1 MVMLKKILRVLAIAL
16 LVVVA
21 LLAGALGV
29 FTLTSKG
36 RENLAGLISTVASTE
51 DQKIRLSGLNG
62 IWSGN
67 LTLDNL
73 VIEDREGAWLA
84 LRGVSVD
91 WSPLAL
97 LTRTFRADRIAAD
110 RIEVARLPKPGT
122 QPAKPSSSGLSLPV
136 ALDIRQIDLPEI
148 ALGEALAG
156 TGIAELA
163 AKGMLKAGGS
173 PLGIE
178 TRLNVARS
186 DGKQGTVDADIA
198 FAPDENRLTL
208 NIRADEP
215 AGGIIANI
223 LKLPNQPAVELVVS
237 GEGPLAD
244 WSGNGTFAVDGN
256 VITRISG
263 THQLTDKGNVIS
275 AKGDGAF
282 EDFLPA
288 MLKPLLAG
296 NTTFDVAGT
305 RTTSGGIDIERATVA
320 STALTANAAGSL
332 NPEGAADLSL
342 DVKAN
347 EGPIVLSLGS
357 DAQPVTVAVN
367 AASLRAFGD
376 GKVPAVD
383 FSASLVS
390 VIAGNTELR
399 DIAASAHSD
408 GFDIADRSGPIS
420 IKLGAAEL
428 KTDVAT
434 LAPLV
439 AGRVAVDMAGSVGKD
454 QVVVDEGTIRSD
466 ALNGSLNAR
475 LNLVDMSLELG
486 LKADVASNALPA
498 GVRIALADR
507 TQFSAT
513 ASRDA
518 EGSFAANA
526 IELTSGALKAQGT
539 ARVKGSE
546 IDADLKGSFADVS
559 LLSKDAKGAIDF
571 ALTAKGAR
579 TAPDVALT
587 VTSDRI
593 EAAARE
599 ITGLSLTAT
608 GTVDPANPAA
618 NVALSGNV
626 AGQKLAGNAVL
637 ATSDGT
643 SQIKGLSLSLGQ
655 NKLSGDLV
663 LDKGF
668 VPIGTINIDMPDI
681 GPLAALALEKAE
693 GDIRGR
699 IDFTRSG
706 DTPQVKV
713 ELNTAQLRRGDLA
726 ANSVVVSADVLNY
739 LKAPAIS
746 GSVKARSVTSGK
758 TVISGIDVD
767 LKRDGEWTGF
777 SGGATVA
784 DIPAKASGRLKVGGG
799 TTIIELASGEAV
811 MRGIKAAIA
820 RPTTVKIAG
829 GTTTLDRLALNLGGG
844 TATVSGTAGTALNLD
859 VALANVP
866 ASLANSF
873 SPGLG
878 AAGSISGTVKVSGAA
893 ANPTVGYDLKVA
905 NAATSQTTGA
915 GFGPM
920 NIASDG
926 TFAGG
931 RLTFQSAITDGTGL
945 ALRGGGTVVTNAP
958 VALDLNFSG
967 PVPFAFLTRTLAA
980 QGMQLTGTAD
990 VSVQVR
996 GPASSPVI
1004 GGSVRASGAR
1014 LLAAQMG
1021 LAINDINLDIAM
1033 AQGVARINRLTGNL
1047 STGGQ
1052 LTASGTVGT
1061 DAAQGFPAD
1070 ISIKLTDGRYT
1081 DGRVVTAN
1089 LGGDIAIK
1097 GPMLSAPVLSG
1108 TINLARTVI
1117 SIPEKFP
1124 GALSAVDVKHK
1135 NAPKAVIAQQD
1146 AMRPAEKASGGSG
1159 ALTLDIT
1166 VNAPNQI
1173 FVQGRGLDAE
1183 LGGSLRL
1190 TGSSASPQAMGEFTL
1205 RRGRLS
1211 ILGKRLNF
1219 TSGSVGFAGSLV
1231 PTINFAAETTASDAT
1246 VTIGITGQANNPKFS
1261 FSSVPALPED
1271 EVLAR
1276 LIFGRSMSNLS
1287 PLQIAQL
1294 ADAAAQMAG
1303 IGGTTSLLSS
1313 LRATLGVDD
1322 LDIRTNDKGDTSVA
1336 VGKYLN
1342 DRTYLSIEK
1351 GDQPGSGKATIDL
1364 NVGRGVKLRGQAT
1377 DAGEAKGGIFYEKEY

>member
-1 MVMLKKILRVLAIAL
+1 MAMLKKILRILRIAILVVLAF
-16 LVVVA
+16 VV
-21 LLAGALGV
+21 GAAAV
-29 FTLTSKG
+29 FTLTAKG
-36 RENLAGLISTVASTE
+36 RENLAGLISSVASTD

-67 LTLDNL
+67 LRLDNV
-73 VIEDREGAWLA
+73 VIEDRQGAWLA

-97 LTRTFRADRIAAD
+97 LSRTFRADKIAVE
-110 RIEVARLPKPGT
+110 RIEVARLPAGGT
-122 QPAKPSSSGLSLPV
+122 KKQASSGGLSLPV
-136 ALDIRQIDLPEI
+136 SVDIKQIDLPEI

-163 AKGMLKAGGS
+163 AKGMVRADRL

-178 TRLNVARS
+178 TKLNISRS
-186 DGKQGTVDADIA
+186 DGKEGVVDADIA
-198 FAPDENRLTL
+198 FAPADNRIAL
-208 NIRADEP
+208 NIRAAEP

-237 GEGPLAD
+237 GEGPAAN
-244 WSGNGTFAVDGN
+244 WSGTGTFAVDGK
-256 VITRISG
+256 VVTRISG
-263 THQLTDKGNVIS
+263 THQLTDQGNVIS

-282 EDFLPA
+282 EDFVPA

-296 NTTFDVAGT
+296 STTFDIAGT
-305 RTTSGGIDIERATVA
+305 RTTTGGVDIERATVA
-320 STALTANAAGSL
+320 SSALTAAAAGSL
-332 NPEGAADLSL
+332 DPAGAADLSL
-342 DVKAN
+342 EVKAN
-347 EGPIVLSLGS
+347 GAPIVLSLGS
-357 DAQPVTVAVN
+357 DAQPVTVAIN
-367 AASLRAFGD
+367 AASLRALGD
-376 GKVPAVD
+376 GKAPAID

-390 VIAGNTELR
+390 IIAGNSELR
-399 DIAASAHSD
+399 DIVASAHSD
-408 GFDIADRSGPIS
+408 AFDIAGRSGPVA
-420 IKLGAAEL
+420 IKLGVAEL

-439 AGRVAVDMAGSVGKD
+439 AGRVSVDMAGSISKT
-454 QVVVDEGTIRSD
+454 QIVVDEGTIRSD
-466 ALNGSLNAR
+466 ALNGQMNAK
-475 LNLVDMSLELG
+475 LNLADLALELG
-486 LKADVASNALPA
+486 LKADVVSSALPA
-498 GVRIALADR
+498 GVRIALAER

-518 EGSFAANA
+518 EGAFAANA

-539 ARVKGSE
+539 ARVKGTE

-559 LLSKDAKGAIDF
+559 LLSKQAKGAIDF

-579 TAPDVALT
+579 TAPDVSLT

-599 ITGLSLTAT
+599 ITGLNLTAT
-608 GTVDPANPAA
+608 GKVDPANPAA
-618 NVALSGNV
+618 NIALTGNV
-626 AGQKLAGNAVL
+626 AGQPLQGNAVL
-637 ATSDGT
+637 RTADGKRE
-643 SQIKGLSLSLGQ
+643 IKGLSLSLGQ

-663 LDKGF
+663 LDQGF
-668 VPIGTINIDMPDI
+668 VPLGTITIDMPDI
-681 GPLAALALEKAE
+681 GPIAALALETAE
-693 GDIRGR
+693 GDVRGK
-699 IDFTRSG
+699 INFTRSG
-706 DTPQVKV
+706 DIPQVTV
-713 ELNTAQLRRGDLA
+713 NANTASLKRGDLA
-726 ANSVVVSADVLNY
+726 ANDVAINADILNY

-746 GSVKARSVTSGK
+746 GTIKAKSVTSGK
-758 TVISGIDVD
+758 TVISGIAVD

-784 DIPAKASGRLKVGGG
+784 DIPAKAAGRVKLAGGV
-799 TTIIELASGEAV
+799 TTIELASGEAT
-811 MRGIKAAIA
+811 MRGIRAALA
-820 RPTTVKIAG
+820 RPTTVSIAG

-844 TATVSGTAGTALNLD
+844 TATISGTAGSALNLN
-859 VALANVP
+859 ATLANVP

-893 ANPTVGYDLKVA
+893 ANPTVGYDLNVSG
-905 NAATSQTTGA
+905 AATTQTTGA

-920 NIASDG
+920 KIGSTG
-926 TFAGG
+926 TFDGG
-931 RLTFQSAITDGTGL
+931 RLTFQSTIGDGSGL

-958 VALDLNFSG
+958 VTLDLNFAG
-967 PVPFAFLTRTLAA
+967 PVPFSFLTRTLAA
-980 QGMQLTGTAD
+980 QGMALTGSAD
-990 VSVQVR
+990 VNVQVR
-996 GPASSPVI
+996 GPATSPVI

-1014 LLAAQMG
+1014 LLMAQSG
-1021 LAINDINLDIAM
+1021 IAINDINLDVGIA
-1033 AQGVARINRLTGNL
+1033 AGVARINRLTGSL

-1061 DAAQGFPAD
+1061 DAATGFPAD
-1070 ISIKLTDGRYT
+1070 ITVKLTDGRYT

-1097 GPMLSAPVLSG
+1097 GPLTKAPVLSG

-1124 GALSAVDVKHK
+1124 GSLTAVDVKHK
-1135 NAPKAVIAQQD
+1135 NAPKAVVAQQE
-1146 AMRPAEKASGGSG
+1146 AMRPPTQASGGTG
-1159 ALTLDIT
+1159 ALTLDVTI
-1166 VNAPNQI
+1166 NAPSQI

-1183 LGGSLRL
+1183 LGGTLRL
-1190 TGSSASPQAMGEFTL
+1190 SGSSAAPQAVGEFTL
-1205 RRGRLS
+1205 KRGRLS

-1219 TSGSVGFAGSLV
+1219 TRGSVGFSGSLV
-1231 PTINFAAETTASDAT
+1231 PTINFAAETTAGDAT
-1246 VTIGITGQANNPKFS
+1246 VTITVTGEANNPKFS

-1294 ADAAAQMAG
+1294 AEAAAQMAG
-1303 IGGTTSLLSS
+1303 IGGSTSLLSS
-1313 LRATLGVDD
+1313 LRSTLGVDD
-1322 LDIRTNDKGDTSVA
+1322 LDIRTNDQGDTSIA

-1342 DRTYLSIEK
+1342 DRTYLSLEA
-1351 GDQPGSGKATIDL
+1351 GDKPGSGKATIDL
-1364 NVGRGVKLRGQAT
+1364 NVGRGIKLRGQAT
-1377 DAGEAKGGIFYEKEY
+1377 DAGEAKGGIFYEREY

>member
-36 RENLAGLISTVASTE
+36 RENLAGLISTVASSE
-51 DQKIRLSGLNG
+51 DQKIRLGGLNG

-97 LTRTFRADRIAAD
+97 LTRTFRADRIAVD

-122 QPAKPSSSGLSLPV
+122 QPAKPSSGGLSLPV

-296 NTTFDVAGT
+296 NTTFDIAGT

-332 NPEGAADLSL
+332 DPEGAADLSL

-367 AASLRAFGD
+367 AANLRAFGD
-376 GKVPAVD
+376 GKAPAVD
-383 FSASLVS
+383 FSAALVS

-408 GFDIADRSGPIS
+408 GFDIANRSGPIS

-454 QVVVDEGTIRSD
+454 QVVVDQGTIRSD
-466 ALNGSLNAR
+466 ALNGSLNAK

-486 LKADVASNALPA
+486 LKADVASNALPS

-546 IDADLKGSFADVS
+546 IDADLKGSFADIS
-559 LLSKDAKGAIDF
+559 LLSKDAKGSIDF

-579 TAPDVALT
+579 TAPDVSLT

-599 ITGLSLTAT
+599 ITGLNLTAS
-608 GTVDPANPAA
+608 GKVDPASPAA

-668 VPIGTINIDMPDI
+668 VPIGTITIDMPDI

-726 ANSVVVSADVLNY
+726 ANSVAVSADVLNY

-746 GSVKARSVTSGK
+746 GSVKAKSVTSGK
-758 TVISGIDVD
+758 TVISGIAVD

-799 TTIIELASGEAV
+799 TTTIELASGEAV

-820 RPTTVKIAG
+820 RPTTVQIAG

-844 TATVSGTAGTALNLD
+844 TATVSGTAGAALNLD

-1021 LAINDINLDIAM
+1021 LAINDINLDVSM

-1135 NAPKAVIAQQD
+1135 NAPKAVIIQQD

-1303 IGGTTSLLSS
+1303 IGGSTSLLSS

-1364 NVGRGVKLRGQAT
+1364 SVGRGVKLRGQAT

>member
-1 MVMLKKILRVLAIAL
+1 MLKIILRLLRIAVLVVLAF
-16 LVVVA
+16 VV
-21 LLAGALGV
+21 GALGV

-36 RENLAGLISTVASTE
+36 RENLAGLISTVASND

-67 LTLDNL
+67 LTLDNV

-84 LRGVSVD
+84 LRGISVD

-97 LTRTFRADRIAAD
+97 FSATFRADRIAVD
-110 RIEVARLPKPGT
+110 RIELARLPRGGSKKKESTGS
-122 QPAKPSSSGLSLPV
+122 ASLPV
-136 ALDIRQIDLPEI
+136 ALDIKEIDLPEI
-148 ALGEALAG
+148 ALGEELAG

-163 AKGMLKAGGS
+163 AKGMLRAEGS
-173 PLGIE
+173 PLAIE
-178 TRLNVARS
+178 TRLNVSRS
-186 DGKQGTVDADIA
+186 DGKEGVVDADIA
-198 FAPDENRLTL
+198 FAPADNQLKL
-208 NIRADEP
+208 NIRAAEP
-215 AGGIIANI
+215 AGGIIANV
-223 LKLPNQPAVELVVS
+223 LRLPNQPAVELLVS
-237 GEGPLAD
+237 GEGPAAD
-244 WSGNGTFAVDGN
+244 WSGNASFAVDGN
-256 VITRISG
+256 VVTRLSG
-263 THQLTDKGNVIS
+263 THRLTDQGNVVA
-275 AKGDGAF
+275 AKGEGAF

-296 NTTFDVAGT
+296 NTSFDIAGT
-305 RTTSGGIDIERATVA
+305 RTKSGGIDIERANLSSEALRAIA
-320 STALTANAAGSL
+320 SGSL
-332 NPEGAADLSL
+332 DPAGAADLS
-342 DVKAN
+342 VSVNAN
-347 EGPIVLSLGS
+347 GAPIVLSLGS
-357 DAQPVTVAVN
+357 DAQPVTVAID
-367 AASLRAFGD
+367 STTLRAQGEGRSPTID
-376 GKVPAVD
+376 LG
-383 FSASLVS
+383 ASLVS

-399 DIAASAHSD
+399 DIEASVHSD
-408 GFDIADRSGPIS
+408 AFDIANRSGPLS

-439 AGRVAVDMAGSVGKD
+439 AGRVTVDMAGSIGRD
-454 QVVVDEGTIRSD
+454 QVVVDEGVIRSD
-466 ALNGSLNAR
+466 ALNGTLNAK
-475 LNLVDMSLELG
+475 LNLADMSLELG
-486 LKADVASNALPA
+486 VKADVASNALPA

-539 ARVKGSE
+539 ARMKGSE

-579 TAPDVALT
+579 TAPDVSLT

-599 ITGLSLTAT
+599 ITGLNLTAT
-608 GTVDPANPAA
+608 GKVDPANPAA
-618 NVALSGNV
+618 NVTLSGDV

-637 ATSDGT
+637 ATADGS
-643 SQIKGLSLSLGQ
+643 SQIKGLSLSLGE
-655 NKLSGDLV
+655 NRLAGDLV

-681 GPLAALALEKAE
+681 GPLAALALETAE
-693 GDIRGR
+693 GDVRGR

-706 DTPQVKV
+706 DVPQVTV
-713 ELNTAQLRRGDLA
+713 ELNTAQLKRGDLA
-726 ANSVVVSADVLNY
+726 ANSVAVNADVLNY

-746 GSVKARSVTSGK
+746 GTVKAKSVTSGK
-758 TVISGIDVD
+758 TVISGIDVA

-777 SGGATVA
+777 TGGATVA
-784 DIPAKASGRLKVGGG
+784 DIPAKAAGRLKLAGGK
-799 TTIIELASGEAV
+799 TTIELASGEATV
-811 MRGIKAAIA
+811 RGIRAAIA
-820 RPTTVKIAG
+820 RPTTVSIAG

-844 TATVSGTAGTALNLD
+844 TATISGTAGSALDLN
-859 VALANVP
+859 VVLADVP
-866 ASLANSF
+866 ASLANTF
-873 SPGLG
+873 SPALG
-878 AAGSISGTVKVSGAA
+878 AAGSISGTVKVTGAA
-893 ANPTVGYDLKVA
+893 ANPTVGYDLRVA
-905 NAATSQTTGA
+905 GAATSQTRNA
-915 GFGPM
+915 GFGVM
-920 NIASDG
+920 NIGSTG

-931 RLTFQSAITDGTGL
+931 RLTFQSTIADASGL
-945 ALRGGGTVVTNAP
+945 ALRGGGTVVTSSKPAT
-958 VALDLNFSG
+958 LDLRFDG

-980 QGMQLTGTAD
+980 QGMSLNGTANVD
-990 VSVQVR
+990 VQIR
-996 GPASSPVI
+996 GAATSPVI
-1004 GGSVRASGAR
+1004 SGTVRSSGAR
-1014 LLAAQMG
+1014 LVSAQMG
-1021 LAINDINLDIAM
+1021 LAINDINLDVGIA
-1033 AQGVARINRLTGNL
+1033 AGVARINRLTGSL
-1047 STGGQ
+1047 STGGS
-1052 LTASGTVGT
+1052 LSASGTIGT

-1070 ISIKLTDGRYT
+1070 ITIKLTDGRYT

-1097 GPMLSAPVLSG
+1097 GPLVRAPSLTG

-1124 GALSAVDVKHK
+1124 GSLTAVDVKHK
-1135 NAPKAVIAQQD
+1135 NAPKAVIAQQE
-1146 AMRPAEKASGGSG
+1146 AMRPPAKASGGTG
-1159 ALTLDIT
+1159 ALTLDLT

-1183 LGGSLRL
+1183 LGGNLRL
-1190 TGSSASPQAMGEFTL
+1190 TGSSASPQAVGEFTL

-1219 TSGSVGFAGSLV
+1219 TRGSVGFSGSLV
-1231 PTINFAAETTASDAT
+1231 PTIDFAAESTAGDAT
-1246 VTIGITGQANNPKFS
+1246 ITVAVSGEANNPKFA
-1261 FSSVPALPED
+1261 FTSVPALPED

-1294 ADAAAQMAG
+1294 AEAAAQMAG
-1303 IGGTTSLLSS
+1303 IGGSTSLLST
-1313 LRATLGVDD
+1313 LRSTLGVDD
-1322 LDIRTNDKGDTSVA
+1322 LDIRTNDKGETSVA

-1342 DRTYLSIEK
+1342 DRTYVTIEK

-1364 NVGRGVKLRGQAT
+1364 TIGRGVKLRGQAT
-1377 DAGEAKGGIFYEKEY
+1377 DDGEAKGGVFYEREY

>member
-1 MVMLKKILRVLAIAL
+1 MKIILRLLRIAVLVVLAF
-16 LVVVA
+16 VV
-21 LLAGALGV
+21 GALGV

-36 RENLAGLISTVASTE
+36 RENLAGLISTVASTD

-67 LTLDNL
+67 LTLDNV

-84 LRGVSVD
+84 LRGISVD

-97 LTRTFRADRIAAD
+97 FSATFRADRIAVD
-110 RIEVARLPKPGT
+110 RIELARLPRGGSKKKESTGS
-122 QPAKPSSSGLSLPV
+122 ASLPV
-136 ALDIRQIDLPEI
+136 ALDIKQIDLPEI
-148 ALGEALAG
+148 ALGEELAG

-163 AKGMLKAGGS
+163 AKGMLRAEGS
-173 PLGIE
+173 PLAIE
-178 TRLNVARS
+178 TRLNVSRS
-186 DGKQGTVDADIA
+186 DGKEGVVDADIA
-198 FAPDENRLTL
+198 FAPADNQLKL
-208 NIRADEP
+208 NIRAAEP
-215 AGGIIANI
+215 AGGIIANV
-223 LKLPNQPAVELVVS
+223 LRLPNQPAVELLVS
-237 GEGPLAD
+237 GEGPAAD
-244 WSGNGTFAVDGN
+244 WSGNASFAVDGN
-256 VITRISG
+256 VVTRLSG
-263 THQLTDKGNVIS
+263 THRLTDQGNVVA
-275 AKGDGAF
+275 AKGEGAF

-296 NTTFDVAGT
+296 NTSFDIAGT
-305 RTTSGGIDIERATVA
+305 RTRSGGIDIERANLSSEALRAIA
-320 STALTANAAGSL
+320 SGSL
-332 NPEGAADLSL
+332 DPAGAADLS
-342 DVKAN
+342 VSVNAN
-347 EGPIVLSLGS
+347 GAPIVLSLGS
-357 DAQPVTVAVN
+357 DAQPVTVAID
-367 AASLRAFGD
+367 STTLRAQGEGRSPTID
-376 GKVPAVD
+376 LG
-383 FSASLVS
+383 ASLVS

-399 DIAASAHSD
+399 DIEASVHSD
-408 GFDIADRSGPIS
+408 AFDIANRSGPLS

-439 AGRVAVDMAGSVGKD
+439 AGRVTVDMAGSIGRD
-454 QVVVDEGTIRSD
+454 QVVVDEGVIRSD
-466 ALNGSLNAR
+466 ALNGTLNAK
-475 LNLVDMSLELG
+475 LNLADMSLELG
-486 LKADVASNALPA
+486 VKADVASNALPA

-507 TQFSAT
+507 TQFAAT

-539 ARVKGSE
+539 ARMKGSE

-571 ALTAKGAR
+571 ALAAKGAR
-579 TAPDVALT
+579 TAPDVSLT

-599 ITGLSLTAT
+599 ITGLNLTAT
-608 GTVDPANPAA
+608 GKVDPANPAA
-618 NVALSGNV
+618 NVTLSGDV

-637 ATSDGT
+637 ATADGS
-643 SQIKGLSLSLGQ
+643 SQIKGLSLSLGE
-655 NKLSGDLV
+655 NRLAGDLV

-681 GPLAALALEKAE
+681 GPLAALALETAE
-693 GDIRGR
+693 GDVRGR

-706 DTPQVKV
+706 DVPQVTV
-713 ELNTAQLRRGDLA
+713 ELNTAQLKRGDLA
-726 ANSVVVSADVLNY
+726 ANSVAVSADVLNY

-746 GSVKARSVTSGK
+746 GTVKAKSVTSGK
-758 TVISGIDVD
+758 TVISGIDVA

-777 SGGATVA
+777 SGVATVA
-784 DIPAKASGRLKVGGG
+784 DIPAKAAGRLKLAGGK
-799 TTIIELASGEAV
+799 TTIELASGEATV
-811 MRGIKAAIA
+811 RGIRAAIA
-820 RPTTVKIAG
+820 RPTTVSIAG

-844 TATVSGTAGTALNLD
+844 TATVSGTAGSALDLN
-859 VALANVP
+859 VALADVP
-866 ASLANSF
+866 ASLANTF

-878 AAGSISGTVKVSGAA
+878 AAGSISGTVKVTGAA
-893 ANPTVGYDLKVA
+893 ANPTVGYDLRVA
-905 NAATSQTTGA
+905 GAATSQTQSA
-915 GFGPM
+915 GFGVM
-920 NIASDG
+920 NIGSTG

-931 RLTFQSAITDGTGL
+931 RLTFQSTIGDASGL
-945 ALRGGGTVVTNAP
+945 ALRGGGTVVTSSKPAM
-958 VALDLNFSG
+958 LDLRFDG

-980 QGMQLTGTAD
+980 QGMSLNGSANVD
-990 VSVQVR
+990 VQIR
-996 GPASSPVI
+996 GAATSPVI
-1004 GGSVRASGAR
+1004 SGTVRSSGAR
-1014 LLAAQMG
+1014 LVSAQMG
-1021 LAINDINLDIAM
+1021 LAINDINLDVGIAS
-1033 AQGVARINRLTGNL
+1033 GVARINRLTGSL
-1047 STGGQ
+1047 STGGS
-1052 LTASGTVGT
+1052 LSASGTIGT

-1070 ISIKLTDGRYT
+1070 ITIKLTDGRYT

-1097 GPMLSAPVLSG
+1097 GPLVRAPSLTG

-1124 GALSAVDVKHK
+1124 GSLTAVDVKHK
-1135 NAPKAVIAQQD
+1135 NAPKAVIAQQE
-1146 AMRPAEKASGGSG
+1146 AMRPPAKASGGTG
-1159 ALTLDIT
+1159 ALTLDLT

-1183 LGGSLRL
+1183 LGGNLRL
-1190 TGSSASPQAMGEFTL
+1190 TGSSASPQAVGEFTL

-1219 TSGSVGFAGSLV
+1219 TRGSVGFSGSLV
-1231 PTINFAAETTASDAT
+1231 PTIDFAAETTAGDAT
-1246 VTIGITGQANNPKFS
+1246 ITVAVSGEANNPKFA
-1261 FSSVPALPED
+1261 FTSVPALPED

-1294 ADAAAQMAG
+1294 AEAAAQMAG
-1303 IGGTTSLLSS
+1303 IGGSTSLLST
-1313 LRATLGVDD
+1313 LRSTLGVDD
-1322 LDIRTNDKGDTSVA
+1322 LDIRTNDKGETSVA

-1342 DRTYLSIEK
+1342 DRTYVTIEK

-1364 NVGRGVKLRGQAT
+1364 TIGRGVKLRGQAT
-1377 DAGEAKGGIFYEKEY
+1377 DDGEAKGGVFYEREY

>member
-1 MVMLKKILRVLAIAL
+1 MLKIILRLLRIAVFVVLAF
-16 LVVVA
+16 VV
-21 LLAGALGV
+21 GALAV

-36 RENLAGLISTVASTE
+36 RENLAGLISTIASND

-67 LTLDNL
+67 LTLDNV

-84 LRGVSVD
+84 LRGISVD

-97 LTRTFRADRIAAD
+97 FSATFRADRIAVD
-110 RIEVARLPKPGT
+110 RIELARLPRGGSKKKESTGS
-122 QPAKPSSSGLSLPV
+122 ASLPV
-136 ALDIRQIDLPEI
+136 ALDIKEIDLPEI
-148 ALGEALAG
+148 ALGEELAG

-163 AKGMLKAGGS
+163 AKGMLRAEGS
-173 PLGIE
+173 PLAIE
-178 TRLNVARS
+178 TRLNVSRS
-186 DGKQGTVDADIA
+186 DGKEGVVDADIA
-198 FAPDENRLTL
+198 FAPADNQLKL
-208 NIRADEP
+208 NIRAAEP
-215 AGGIIANI
+215 AGGIIANV
-223 LKLPNQPAVELVVS
+223 LRLPNQPAVELLVS
-237 GEGPLAD
+237 GEGPAAD
-244 WSGNGTFAVDGN
+244 WSGNASFAVDGN
-256 VITRISG
+256 VVTRLSG
-263 THQLTDKGNVIS
+263 THRLTDQGNVV
-275 AKGDGAF
+275 AANGEGAF

-296 NTTFDVAGT
+296 NTSFDIAGT
-305 RTTSGGIDIERATVA
+305 RTRSGGIDIERANLTSEALRAIA
-320 STALTANAAGSL
+320 SGSL
-332 NPEGAADLSL
+332 DPAGAADLS
-342 DVKAN
+342 VSVNAN
-347 EGPIVLSLGS
+347 GAPIVLSLGS
-357 DAQPVTVAVN
+357 DAQPVTVAID
-367 AASLRAFGD
+367 STTLRAQGEGRSPTID
-376 GKVPAVD
+376 VG
-383 FSASLVS
+383 ASLVS

-399 DIAASAHSD
+399 DIEASVHSD
-408 GFDIADRSGPIS
+408 AFDVANRSGLLS

-439 AGRVAVDMAGSVGKD
+439 AGRVTVDMAGSIGRD
-454 QVVVDEGTIRSD
+454 QIVVDEGVIRSD
-466 ALNGSLNAR
+466 ALNGTLNAK
-475 LNLVDMSLELG
+475 LNLADMSLELG
-486 LKADVASNALPA
+486 VKADVASNALPA

-539 ARVKGSE
+539 ARMKGSE

-579 TAPDVALT
+579 TAPDVSLT

-599 ITGLSLTAT
+599 ITGLNLTAT
-608 GTVDPANPAA
+608 GKVDPANPAA
-618 NVALSGNV
+618 NVTLSGDV

-637 ATSDGT
+637 ATADGS
-643 SQIKGLSLSLGQ
+643 SQIKGLSLSLGE
-655 NKLSGDLV
+655 NRLAGDLV

-681 GPLAALALEKAE
+681 GPLAALALETAE
-693 GDIRGR
+693 GDVRGR

-706 DTPQVKV
+706 DVPQVTV
-713 ELNTAQLRRGDLA
+713 ELNTAQLKRGDLA
-726 ANSVVVSADVLNY
+726 ANSVAVSADVLNY

-746 GSVKARSVTSGK
+746 GTVKAKSVTSGK
-758 TVISGIDVD
+758 TVISGIDVA

-777 SGGATVA
+777 TGGATVA
-784 DIPAKASGRLKVGGG
+784 DIPAKAAGRLKLAGGK
-799 TTIIELASGEAV
+799 TTIELASGEATV
-811 MRGIKAAIA
+811 RGIRATIA
-820 RPTTVKIAG
+820 RPTTVTIAG

-844 TATVSGTAGTALNLD
+844 TATVSGTAGSALDLN
-859 VALANVP
+859 VALADVP
-866 ASLANSF
+866 ASLANTF
-873 SPGLG
+873 SPALG
-878 AAGSISGTVKVSGAA
+878 AAGSISGTVKVTGAA
-893 ANPTVGYDLKVA
+893 ANPTVGYDLRVA
-905 NAATSQTTGA
+905 GAATSQTRNA
-915 GFGPM
+915 GFGVM
-920 NIASDG
+920 NIGSTG

-931 RLTFQSAITDGTGL
+931 RLTFQSTIGDASGL
-945 ALRGGGTVVTNAP
+945 ALRGGGTVVTSSKPAT
-958 VALDLNFSG
+958 LDLRFDG

-980 QGMQLTGTAD
+980 QGMSLNGSANVD
-990 VSVQVR
+990 VQIR
-996 GPASSPVI
+996 GAATSPVI
-1004 GGSVRASGAR
+1004 SGTVRSSGAR
-1014 LLAAQMG
+1014 LVSAQMG
-1021 LAINDINLDIAM
+1021 LAINDINLDVGIA
-1033 AQGVARINRLTGNL
+1033 AGVARINRLTGSL
-1047 STGGQ
+1047 STGGS
-1052 LTASGTVGT
+1052 LSASGTIGT

-1070 ISIKLTDGRYT
+1070 ITIKLTDGRYT

-1097 GPMLSAPVLSG
+1097 GPLVRAPSLTG

-1124 GALSAVDVKHK
+1124 GSLTAVDVKHK
-1135 NAPKAVIAQQD
+1135 NAPKAVIAQQE
-1146 AMRPAEKASGGSG
+1146 AMRPPAKASGGTG
-1159 ALTLDIT
+1159 ALTLDLT

-1183 LGGSLRL
+1183 LGGNLRL
-1190 TGSSASPQAMGEFTL
+1190 TGSSASPQAVGEFTL

-1219 TSGSVGFAGSLV
+1219 TRGSVGFSGSLV
-1231 PTINFAAETTASDAT
+1231 PTIDFAAESTAGDAT
-1246 VTIGITGQANNPKFS
+1246 ITVAVSGEANNPKFA
-1261 FSSVPALPED
+1261 FTSVPALPED

-1294 ADAAAQMAG
+1294 AEAAAQMAG
-1303 IGGTTSLLSS
+1303 IGGSTSLLST
-1313 LRATLGVDD
+1313 LRSTLGVDD
-1322 LDIRTNDKGDTSVA
+1322 LDIRTNDKGETSVA

-1342 DRTYLSIEK
+1342 DRTYVTIEK

-1364 NVGRGVKLRGQAT
+1364 TIGRGVKLRGQAT
-1377 DAGEAKGGIFYEKEY
+1377 DDGEAKGGVFYEREY

>member
-122 QPAKPSSSGLSLPV
+122 QPAKPSSGGLSLPV

-296 NTTFDVAGT
+296 NTTFDIAGT

-599 ITGLSLTAT
+599 ITGLNLTAT

-726 ANSVVVSADVLNY
+726 ANSVAVSADVLNY

-799 TTIIELASGEAV
+799 TTTIELASGEAV

>member
-1 MVMLKKILRVLAIAL
+1 MLKKILRILRIAVLVVLAFVI
-16 LVVVA
+16 
-21 LLAGALGV
+21 GATAV
-29 FTLTSKG
+29 FTLTAKG
-36 RENLAGLISTVASTE
+36 RENLAGLISSVASTP
-51 DQKIRLSGLNG
+51 DQKIRLSGLSG

-67 LTLDNL
+67 LRLDNV
-73 VIEDREGAWLA
+73 VIEDSQGAWLA
-84 LRGVSVD
+84 LRGVAVD

-97 LTRTFRADRIAAD
+97 LSRTFRADRIAAD
-110 RIEVARLPKPGT
+110 RIEVARLPQGGT
-122 QPAKPSSSGLSLPV
+122 KKESSGGLSLPV
-136 ALDIRQIDLPEI
+136 SIDIKAIELPEI

-163 AKGMLKAGGS
+163 AKGMVRADRS

-178 TRLNVARS
+178 TKLNISRS
-186 DGKQGTVDADIA
+186 DGKQGVVDADIA
-198 FAPDENRLTL
+198 FAPADNRIAL
-208 NIRADEP
+208 NIRAAEP

-237 GEGPLAD
+237 GEGPAAN
-244 WSGNGTFAVDGN
+244 WNGNGTFAVDGK
-256 VITRISG
+256 VVTRISG
-263 THQLTDKGNVIS
+263 THQLTDNGNVIS
-275 AKGDGAF
+275 AKGEGAF

-288 MLKPLLAG
+288 ALKPLLAG

-305 RTTSGGIDIERATVA
+305 RTTTGGLDIERATVA
-320 STALTANAAGSL
+320 SSALTANAAGSL

-342 DVKAN
+342 DVTAN

-357 DAQPVTVAVN
+357 DAQPVTVAIN

-399 DIAASAHSD
+399 DIAASAHSE
-408 GFDIADRSGPIS
+408 GFDIANRSGPLS
-420 IKLGAAEL
+420 IKLGVAGL

-439 AGRVAVDMAGSVGKD
+439 AGRVAVDMAGSIGKD

-466 ALNGSLNAR
+466 TLNGSLNAK
-475 LNLVDMSLELG
+475 LNLADLSLELG
-486 LKADVASNALPA
+486 VKADVASSALPA
-498 GVRIALADR
+498 GVRIALAER

-526 IELTSGALKAQGT
+526 IEFTSGALTASGT
-539 ARVKGSE
+539 ARMKGTDV
-546 IDADLKGSFADVS
+546 DADLKGSFADIS
-559 LLSKDAKGAIDF
+559 LLSKDAKGSVDF

-579 TAPDVALT
+579 TAPDISLT

-599 ITGLSLTAT
+599 ITGLSLKAS
-608 GTVDPANPAA
+608 GKIDPANPAA

-626 AGQKLAGNAVL
+626 AGQPLQGSAVL
-637 ATSDGT
+637 ATADGRRE
-643 SQIKGLSLSLGQ
+643 IKGLSLSLGE
-655 NKLSGDLV
+655 NKLSGDLI
-663 LDKGF
+663 LDQDF
-668 VPIGTINIDMPDI
+668 APLGTVTIDMPDI

-693 GDIRGR
+693 GDLRGK
-699 IDFTRSG
+699 INFTRSG
-706 DTPQVKV
+706 DVPQASVAV
-713 ELNTAQLRRGDLA
+713 GTASLKRGDLSA
-726 ANSVVVSADVLNY
+726 SDVSINAEILNY

-746 GSVKARSVTSGK
+746 GTIKARSVTSGK

-784 DIPAKASGRLKVGGG
+784 EIPAKAAGRVKLAGG
-799 TTIIELASGEAV
+799 TTTIELASGEAV

-820 RPTTVKIAG
+820 RPTTVSIAG
-829 GTTTLDRLALNLGGG
+829 GTTTLDRLTLNLGGG
-844 TATVSGTAGTALNLD
+844 TATVAGTAGSALNLN
-859 VALANVP
+859 ATLANVP

-873 SPGLG
+873 APGLG

-893 ANPTVGYDLKVA
+893 ANPTVSYDLKVA
-905 NAATSQTTGA
+905 GAATSQTTGA
-915 GFGPM
+915 GFGAM
-920 NIASDG
+920 NIGSTG

-931 RLTFQSAITDGTGL
+931 RLTFQSTIGDGAGL
-945 ALRGGGTVVTNAP
+945 ALKGGGTVVTNAP

-967 PVPFAFLTRTLAA
+967 PVPFQFLGRTLAA
-980 QGMQLTGTAD
+980 QGMALTGSAD
-990 VSVQVR
+990 VNVQVR
-996 GPASSPVI
+996 GPATSPVI
-1004 GGSVRASGAR
+1004 GGSIRASGAR
-1014 LLAAQMG
+1014 LLIAQSG
-1021 LAINDINLDIAM
+1021 IAINDINLDVGIA
-1033 AQGVARINRLTGNL
+1033 AGVARINRLTGSL

-1061 DAAQGFPAD
+1061 NAALGFPAD
-1070 ISIKLTDGRYT
+1070 IAIKLTDGRYT

-1097 GPMLSAPVLSG
+1097 GPLVSAPVLSG

-1124 GALSAVDVKHK
+1124 GALTAVDVKHK
-1135 NAPKAVIAQQD
+1135 NAPKAVVAQQE
-1146 AMRPAEKASGGSG
+1146 AMRPPAKASGGSG
-1159 ALTLDIT
+1159 ALMLDVTI
-1166 VNAPNQI
+1166 NAPNQI

-1190 TGSSASPQAMGEFTL
+1190 SGSSASPQAVGEFTL

-1219 TSGSVGFAGSLV
+1219 TSGSVGFSGSLV
-1231 PTINFAAETTASDAT
+1231 PTINFAAETTAGDAT
-1246 VTIGITGQANNPKFS
+1246 VTIGITGEANNPKFA

-1303 IGGTTSLLSS
+1303 IGGSTSLLSS

-1322 LDIRTNDKGDTSVA
+1322 IDIKTNEQGDTSVA

-1342 DRTYLSIEK
+1342 DRTYLSIEA

-1364 NVGRGVKLRGQAT
+1364 NVGRGIKLRGQAT

>member
-1 MVMLKKILRVLAIAL
+1 MVMLKKILRILRIAVLVVLAFVI
-16 LVVVA
+16 
-21 LLAGALGV
+21 GATAV

-36 RENLAGLISTVASTE
+36 RENLAGLISSVASTP

-67 LTLDNL
+67 LRLDNV
-73 VIEDREGAWLA
+73 VIEDAQGAWLA

-97 LTRTFRADRIAAD
+97 LSRTFRAGRIAAD
-110 RIEVARLPKPGT
+110 RIELARLPQGGT
-122 QPAKPSSSGLSLPV
+122 KKDSSGGGLSLPV
-136 ALDIRQIDLPEI
+136 SVDIKAIELPEI

-163 AKGMLKAGGS
+163 AKGMLRADRS

-178 TRLNVARS
+178 TKLNVSRS
-186 DGKQGTVDADIA
+186 DGKQGVVDADIA
-198 FAPDENRLTL
+198 FAPADNRIAL
-208 NIRADEP
+208 NIRASEP

-223 LKLPNQPAVELVVS
+223 LKLPNQPAVELVVA
-237 GEGPLAD
+237 GEGPAAN
-244 WSGNGTFAVDGN
+244 WSGNGTFAVDGK
-256 VITRISG
+256 VVTRISG
-263 THQLTDKGNVIS
+263 THQLTDNGNVIS

-288 MLKPLLAG
+288 ALKPLLAG

-305 RTTSGGIDIERATVA
+305 RTTTGGLDIERATVA
-320 STALTANAAGSL
+320 SSALTATAAGSL
-332 NPEGAADLSL
+332 DPEGATDLSL

-357 DAQPVTVAVN
+357 DAQPVTVAIN

-376 GKVPAVD
+376 GKEPGVD
-383 FSASLVS
+383 FSASLLS

-399 DIAASAHSD
+399 DIAASAHSE
-408 GFDIADRSGPIS
+408 GFDIANRSGPLS
-420 IKLGAAEL
+420 IKLGVAEL

-439 AGRVAVDMAGSVGKD
+439 AGRVAVDMAGSISKD
-454 QVVVDEGTIRSD
+454 QVAVDEGTIRSD
-466 ALNGSLNAR
+466 TLNGALNAK
-475 LNLVDMSLELG
+475 LNLADLSLELG
-486 LKADVASNALPA
+486 VRADVASSALPA
-498 GVRIALADR
+498 GVRIALAER

-526 IELTSGALKAQGT
+526 IEFTSGALTASGT
-539 ARVKGSE
+539 ARMKGTDV
-546 IDADLKGSFADVS
+546 DADLEGSFADIS
-559 LLSKDAKGAIDF
+559 LLSKDAKGAVDF

-579 TAPDVALT
+579 TAPDISLT

-599 ITGLSLTAT
+599 ITGLSLKAT
-608 GTVDPANPAA
+608 GKVDPANPAA

-626 AGQKLAGNAVL
+626 AGQPLQGSAVL
-637 ATSDGT
+637 ATSDGKRE
-643 SQIKGLSLSLGQ
+643 IKGLSLSLGE

-663 LDKGF
+663 LDQDFAPLGT
-668 VPIGTINIDMPDI
+668 VTINMPDI

-693 GDIRGR
+693 GDLRGK

-706 DTPQVKV
+706 DVPQARL
-713 ELNTAQLRRGDLA
+713 ELGTASLKRGDLA
-726 ANSVVVSADVLNY
+726 ANGVSINADILNY

-746 GSVKARSVTSGK
+746 GTIKAKSVTSGK

-784 DIPAKASGRLKVGGG
+784 DIPAKAAGRVKLAGG
-799 TTIIELASGEAV
+799 TTTIELASGEAV

-820 RPTTVKIAG
+820 RPTTVSISG
-829 GTTTLDRLALNLGGG
+829 GTTSLDKLALNLGGG
-844 TATVSGTAGTALNLD
+844 TATVSGTAGSALNLN
-859 VALANVP
+859 ATLANVP

-873 SPGLG
+873 APGLG

-905 NAATSQTTGA
+905 GAATAQTTGA
-915 GFGPM
+915 GFGAM
-920 NIASDG
+920 NIGSTG

-931 RLTFQSAITDGTGL
+931 KLTFQSTISEGSGL
-945 ALRGGGTVVTNAP
+945 AIKGGGSVVTTAKP
-958 VALDLNFSG
+958 VALDLNFQG
-967 PVPFAFLTRTLAA
+967 PVPFQFLGRTLAA
-980 QGMQLTGTAD
+980 QGIALNGSAE
-990 VSVQVR
+990 VNVQVR
-996 GPASSPVI
+996 GPATSPVI
-1004 GGSVRASGAR
+1004 GGSIRASGAR
-1014 LLAAQMG
+1014 LLIAQSG
-1021 LAINDINLDIAM
+1021 IAINDINLDIGIA
-1033 AQGVARINRLTGNL
+1033 AGVARINRLTGAL

-1061 DAAQGFPAD
+1061 NAAQGFPAD

-1097 GPMLSAPVLSG
+1097 GPLVSAPVLSG

-1124 GALSAVDVKHK
+1124 GALTAVDVKHK
-1135 NAPKAVIAQQD
+1135 NAPKAVVAQQD
-1146 AMRPAEKASGGSG
+1146 AMRPPAKASGGSG
-1159 ALTLDIT
+1159 ALMLDVT

-1190 TGSSASPQAMGEFTL
+1190 SGSSASPQAVGEFTL

-1219 TSGSVGFAGSLV
+1219 TQGSVGFSGSLV
-1231 PTINFAAETTASDAT
+1231 PTINFAAETTAGDAT
-1246 VTIGITGQANNPKFS
+1246 VTIGISGEANNPKFA

-1303 IGGTTSLLSS
+1303 IGGSTSLLSS

-1322 LDIRTNDKGDTSVA
+1322 LDIKTNEQGDTSVA

-1342 DRTYLSIEK
+1342 DRTYLSIEA

-1377 DAGEAKGGIFYEKEY
+1377 DSGEAKGGIFYEKEY

>member
-122 QPAKPSSSGLSLPV
+122 QPAKPSSGGLSLPV

-178 TRLNVARS
+178 TKLNVARS

-244 WSGNGTFAVDGN
+244 WSGNGTFAVDGT

-288 MLKPLLAG
+288 TLKPLLAG
-296 NTTFDVAGT
+296 NTTFDIAGT

-383 FSASLVS
+383 FSAALVS

-408 GFDIADRSGPIS
+408 GFDIANRSGPIS

-454 QVVVDEGTIRSD
+454 QVVVDQGTIRSD
-466 ALNGSLNAR
+466 ALNGSLNAK

-546 IDADLKGSFADVS
+546 IDADLKGSFADIS

-579 TAPDVALT
+579 TAPDVSLT

-599 ITGLSLTAT
+599 ITGLNLTAS
-608 GTVDPANPAA
+608 GRVDPANPAA
-618 NVALSGNV
+618 NVALSGDV
-626 AGQKLAGNAVL
+626 AGQKLQGNAVL

-726 ANSVVVSADVLNY
+726 ANSVAVSADVLNY

-746 GSVKARSVTSGK
+746 GSVKAKSVTSGK

-799 TTIIELASGEAV
+799 TTTIELASGEAV

-820 RPTTVKIAG
+820 RPTTVQIAG

-844 TATVSGTAGTALNLD
+844 TATVSGTAGAALNLD

-945 ALRGGGTVVTNAP
+945 ALRGGGSVVTNAP

-1070 ISIKLTDGRYT
+1070 VSIKLTDGRYT

-1146 AMRPAEKASGGSG
+1146 AMRPGEKASGGSG
-1159 ALTLDIT
+1159 ALSLDIT

-1322 LDIRTNDKGDTSVA
+1322 LDIRTNDQGDTSVA

>member
-1 MVMLKKILRVLAIAL
+1 MAMLKIILRFLRIAVLVVLA
-16 LVVVA
+16 
-21 LLAGALGV
+21 LAIGAAAVL
-29 FTLTSKG
+29 TLTAKG
-36 RENLAGLISTVASTE
+36 RENLAGLISSVASS
-51 DQKIRLSGLNG
+51 DDRKIKLSGLSG

-67 LTLDNL
+67 LRLDNV
-73 VIEDREGAWLA
+73 VIEDKEGAWLA

-97 LTRTFRADRIAAD
+97 LSFTFRADRIAAE
-110 RIEVARLPKPGT
+110 RIEAARLPRPGT
-122 QPAKPSSSGLSLPV
+122 QQAKSESGGFALPV
-136 ALDIRQIDLPEI
+136 ALDIRQVDLPEI
-148 ALGEALAG
+148 ALGEELAG
-156 TGIAELA
+156 VGIAELS
-163 AKGMLKAGGS
+163 AKGMLRAGGS
-173 PLGIE
+173 PLAVE

-186 DGKQGTVDADIA
+186 DGRQGSVDADIA
-198 FAPDENRLTL
+198 FAPEENRLTL
-208 NIRADEP
+208 NVRAAEP

-223 LKLPNQPAVELVVS
+223 LKLPNQPAVELVVA

-256 VITRISG
+256 VVTRVSG
-263 THQLTDKGNVIS
+263 THRLTDQGNVVTAI
-275 AKGDGAF
+275 GDGAF

-288 MLKPLLAG
+288 ALKPLLAG
-296 NTTFDVAGT
+296 STSFDIAGT
-305 RTTSGGIDIERATVA
+305 RTATGGLDIERAAIA
-320 STALTANAAGSL
+320 SGALTATATGSL
-332 NPEGAADLSL
+332 DPQGAADLAL

-347 EGPIVLSLGS
+347 DGPIVLSLGS
-357 DAQPVTVAVN
+357 DAQPVTVAIN
-367 AASLRAFGD
+367 AASLRALGD
-376 GKVPAVD
+376 GKAPAVD
-383 FSASLVS
+383 FSASLLS

-399 DIAASAHSD
+399 DIAASAQSD
-408 GFDIADRSGPIS
+408 GFDIADRSGPVS
-420 IKLGAAEL
+420 IKLGVAEL
-428 KTDVAT
+428 KTDIAT

-439 AGRVAVDMAGSVGKD
+439 AGRVSVDMAGSINKD
-454 QVVVDEGTIRSD
+454 AVVVDRGSVRSD
-466 ALNGSLNAR
+466 ALNGEMNAR
-475 LNLVDMSLELG
+475 LALADLALTLG
-486 LKADVASNALPA
+486 LNADVASNALPA
-498 GVRIALADR
+498 GVRIALAER
-507 TQFSAT
+507 VQLSAT

-539 ARVKGSE
+539 ARMKGSE
-546 IDADLKGSFADVS
+546 IDADLKGAFADVS

-571 ALTAKGAR
+571 AVTAKGAR
-579 TAPDVALT
+579 TAPDVSLT

-599 ITGLSLTAT
+599 ITGLNLTAT
-608 GTVDPANPAA
+608 GKVDPANPAA
-618 NVALSGNV
+618 NVALSGDV
-626 AGQKLAGNAVL
+626 AGQKLQGSAVL
-637 ATSDGT
+637 ATADGS

-655 NKLSGDLV
+655 NRLSGDLV

-668 VPIGTINIDMPDI
+668 VPIGSINIDMPDI

-706 DTPQVKV
+706 DVPQVKV
-713 ELNTAQLRRGDLA
+713 ALDTAQLRRGDLA
-726 ANSVVVSADVLNY
+726 ANSVAVSADVLNY
-739 LKAPAIS
+739 LEAPAIS
-746 GSVKARSVTSGK
+746 GTVKAKSVTSGK
-758 TVISGIDVD
+758 TVISGIGID

-784 DIPAKASGRLKVGGG
+784 DIPAKAVGRLKVGGG
-799 TTIIELASGEAV
+799 TTTIEVASGEAIV
-811 MRGIKAAIA
+811 RGIRAAIA
-820 RPTTVKIAG
+820 RPTTVAIAG

-844 TATVSGTAGTALNLD
+844 TATVSGTAGSALNLN

-873 SPGLG
+873 APGLD

-893 ANPTVGYDLKVA
+893 SNPTVGYDLKVA
-905 NAATSQTTGA
+905 DAATSQTRSA
-915 GFGPM
+915 GFGAM
-920 NIASDG
+920 NIGSTG

-931 RLTFQSAITDGTGL
+931 KLAFQSTIGDGSGL
-945 ALRGGGTVVTNAP
+945 ALKGGGTVVTNKP

-980 QGMQLTGTAD
+980 QGMALTGTAD
-990 VSVQVR
+990 VNVQVR
-996 GPASSPVI
+996 GPATSPVI
-1004 GGSVRASGAR
+1004 GGSVRSTGAR
-1014 LLAAQMG
+1014 LVAAQMG
-1021 LAINDINLDIAM
+1021 LAINDIALDIGIAS
-1033 AQGVARINRLTGNL
+1033 GVATINRLTGSL
-1047 STGGQ
+1047 STGGS
-1052 LTASGTVGT
+1052 LSASGTVGI
-1061 DAAQGFPAD
+1061 DAAKGLPAD
-1070 ISIKLTDGRYT
+1070 ISVKLTDGRYT

-1089 LGGDIAIK
+1089 LGGDIAVK
-1097 GPMLSAPVLSG
+1097 GPLASAPVLSG

-1117 SIPEKFP
+1117 SIPEKIP
-1124 GALSAVDVKHK
+1124 GSLTAVDVKHK
-1135 NAPKAVIAQQD
+1135 NAPKAVVAQQE
-1146 AMRPAEKASGGSG
+1146 AMRPPAKASGGSG
-1159 ALTLDIT
+1159 ALTLDVT

-1190 TGSSASPQAMGEFTL
+1190 TGSSASPQAVGKFDL

-1219 TSGSVGFAGSLV
+1219 TRGSVGFAGSLV
-1231 PTINFAAETTASDAT
+1231 PTIDFAAETTATDAT
-1246 VTIGITGQANNPKFS
+1246 VTVGISGQANNPKFT

-1294 ADAAAQMAG
+1294 ADAAATMAG
-1303 IGGTTSLLSS
+1303 IGGSTSLLSS

-1322 LDIRTNDKGDTSVA
+1322 LDVRTNEKGDTSVA

-1342 DRTYLSIEK
+1342 DRTYMTIEK
-1351 GDQPGSGKATIDL
+1351 GDKPGSGKATIDL
-1364 NVGRGVKLRGQAT
+1364 TIGRGVKLRGQAS
-1377 DAGEAKGGIFYEKEY
+1377 DDGEAKGGIFYEREY

>member
-1 MVMLKKILRVLAIAL
+1 MVMLKKILRLLSLAILVVLA
-16 LVVVA
+16 LVI
-21 LLAGALGV
+21 GAAAV
-29 FTLTSKG
+29 FTLTAKG
-36 RENLAGLISTVASTE
+36 RENLAGLISSVASSDE
-51 DQKIRLSGLNG
+51 QKIRLSGLNG

-67 LTLDNL
+67 LRLDNV

-97 LTRTFRADRIAAD
+97 LSFTFRADRIAAE
-110 RIEVARLPKPGT
+110 RIEVARAPKPGT
-122 QPAKPSSSGLSLPV
+122 QPAQPSSGGLSLPV
-136 ALDIRQIDLPEI
+136 AIDIRDIDLPEI

-186 DGKQGTVDADIA
+186 DGKQGSVDADIA

-208 NIRADEP
+208 NVRAAEP
-215 AGGIIANI
+215 AGGILANI
-223 LKLPNQPAVELVVS
+223 LKLPDQPAVELLVA

-244 WSGNGTFAVDGN
+244 WSGNGTFAVGGN
-256 VITRISG
+256 VVTRISG
-263 THQLTDKGNVIS
+263 THQLTDRGNVVT

-296 NTTFDVAGT
+296 NTTFDIAGT
-305 RTTSGGIDIERATVA
+305 RTTTGGIDIERATVA
-320 STALTANAAGSL
+320 STALTATAAGAL
-332 NPEGAADLSL
+332 DPQGAADLAL

-347 EGPIVLSLGS
+347 EGPIVLSVGS
-357 DAQPVTVAVN
+357 DAQPVTVAIN
-367 AASLRAFGD
+367 AASLRALGD
-376 GKVPAVD
+376 GKAPAVD
-383 FSASLVS
+383 FSASLLS

-408 GFDIADRSGPIS
+408 AFDIANRSGPVQ
-420 IKLGAAEL
+420 IKLGVAEL

-439 AGRVAVDMAGSVGKD
+439 AGRVSVDMAGSVS
-454 QVVVDEGTIRSD
+454 QTEIAVDTGIIRSD
-466 ALNGSLNAR
+466 ALNGEMNAK
-475 LNLVDMSLELG
+475 LNLADLALQLG
-486 LKADVASNALPA
+486 LKADVVSSALPA
-498 GVRIALADR
+498 GVRIALAER

-518 EGSFAANA
+518 EGAFAANA
-526 IELTSGALKAQGT
+526 IKLTSGALKAQGT
-539 ARVKGSE
+539 ARMQGSE

-559 LLSKDAKGAIDF
+559 LLSKEAKGAIDF

-579 TAPDVALT
+579 TAPDVSLT

-593 EAAARE
+593 EAATRE
-599 ITGLSLTAT
+599 ITGLNLKAT
-608 GTVDPANPAA
+608 GKVDPANPAA
-618 NVALSGNV
+618 NVALSGDV
-626 AGQKLAGNAVL
+626 AGQKLSGSAVL
-637 ATSDGT
+637 ATADGS

-655 NKLSGDLV
+655 NKLAGDLV
-663 LDKGF
+663 LDTGF
-668 VPIGTINIDMPDI
+668 VPIGTMNIDMPDI
-681 GPLAALALEKAE
+681 GPLAALALETAE

-706 DTPQVKV
+706 DVPQVKV
-713 ELNTAQLRRGDLA
+713 ELNTAQLKRGDLA
-726 ANSVVVSADVLNY
+726 ANAVAVNADVLNY

-746 GSVKARSVTSGK
+746 GTVKAKSVTSGK
-758 TVISGIDVD
+758 TVISGIDVN

-784 DIPAKASGRLKVGGG
+784 DIPAKAAGRLKVGGG
-799 TTIIELASGEAV
+799 TTTIELASGEAT

-820 RPTTVKIAG
+820 RPTTVAIAG

-844 TATVSGTAGTALNLD
+844 TATISGTAGSALNLN
-859 VALANVP
+859 ASLASVP

-905 NAATSQTTGA
+905 GAATSQTTGA
-915 GFGPM
+915 GFGAM
-920 NIASDG
+920 NIGSTG

-931 RLTFQSAITDGTGL
+931 KLTFQSTIGDGSGL
-945 ALRGGGTVVTNAP
+945 ALKGGGTVVTNAP
-958 VALDLNFSG
+958 VALDLNFAG

-980 QGMQLTGTAD
+980 QGMQLTGAAD
-990 VSVQVR
+990 VNVQVR
-996 GPASSPVI
+996 GPATSPVI
-1004 GGSVRASGAR
+1004 GGSVRSSGAR
-1014 LLAAQMG
+1014 LLVAQSG
-1021 LAINDINLDIAM
+1021 IAINDINLDIGIGA
-1033 AQGVARINRLTGNL
+1033 GVARINRLTGNL
-1047 STGGQ
+1047 STGGT

-1061 DAAQGFPAD
+1061 EAAQGFPAD
-1070 ISIKLTDGRYT
+1070 IAIKLTDGRYT

-1097 GPMLSAPVLSG
+1097 GPLVSAPVLSG

-1124 GALSAVDVKHK
+1124 GALTAVDVKHK
-1135 NAPKAVIAQQD
+1135 NAPKAVVAQQE
-1146 AMRPAEKASGGSG
+1146 AMRPPAKASGGSG
-1159 ALTLDIT
+1159 ALTLDVT

-1190 TGSSASPQAMGEFTL
+1190 TGSSASPQAVGQFTL

-1219 TSGSVGFAGSLV
+1219 TEGSVGFSGSLV
-1231 PTINFAAETTASDAT
+1231 PTINFAAETTAGDAT
-1246 VTIGITGQANNPKFS
+1246 VTIRITGEANNPKFA

-1322 LDIRTNDKGDTSVA
+1322 LDIRTNEQGGTSVA

-1364 NVGRGVKLRGQAT
+1364 NIGRGVKLRGQAT
-1377 DAGEAKGGIFYEKEY
+1377 DGGEAKGGIFYEREY

>member
-1 MVMLKKILRVLAIAL
+1 MVMLKKILRILRIAVAVVLAFVI
-16 LVVVA
+16 
-21 LLAGALGV
+21 GATAV
-29 FTLTSKG
+29 FTLTAKG
-36 RENLAGLISTVASTE
+36 RENLAGLISTVASTP
-51 DQKIRLSGLNG
+51 DQKIRLSGLSG

-67 LTLDNL
+67 LRLDNV
-73 VIEDREGAWLA
+73 VIEDSQGAWLA
-84 LRGVSVD
+84 LRGVAVD

-97 LTRTFRADRIAAD
+97 LSRTFRADRIAAD
-110 RIEVARLPKPGT
+110 RIEVARLPQGGT
-122 QPAKPSSSGLSLPV
+122 RKESSGGLSLPV
-136 ALDIRQIDLPEI
+136 SVDIKQIDLPEI

-163 AKGMLKAGGS
+163 ATGMVRADRS

-178 TRLNVARS
+178 TKLNVSRS
-186 DGKQGTVDADIA
+186 DGKQGVVDADIA
-198 FAPDENRLTL
+198 FAPADNRIAL
-208 NIRADEP
+208 NIRAAEP
-215 AGGIIANI
+215 AGGIIANL

-237 GEGPLAD
+237 GEGPAAN
-244 WSGNGTFAVDGN
+244 WSGNGTFAVDGK
-256 VITRISG
+256 VVTRISG
-263 THQLTDKGNVIS
+263 THQLTDNGNVIS

-288 MLKPLLAG
+288 ALKPLLAG

-305 RTTSGGIDIERATVA
+305 RTTSGGLDIERATVA
-320 STALTANAAGSL
+320 SSALTANAAGSL

-357 DAQPVTVAVN
+357 DAQPVTVAIN

-383 FSASLVS
+383 FSASLLS

-408 GFDIADRSGPIS
+408 GFDIASRSGPLS
-420 IKLGAAEL
+420 IKLGVAEL

-439 AGRVAVDMAGSVGKD
+439 AGRVAVDMAGSIGKE

-466 ALNGSLNAR
+466 TLNGSLNAK
-475 LNLVDMSLELG
+475 LNLVDLSLELG
-486 LKADVASNALPA
+486 VKADVASSALPS
-498 GVRIALADR
+498 GVRIALAER

-526 IELTSGALKAQGT
+526 IEFTSGALTASGT
-539 ARVKGSE
+539 ARIKGTDV
-546 IDADLKGSFADVS
+546 DADLKGSFADIS
-559 LLSKDAKGAIDF
+559 LLSKDAKGSVDF

-579 TAPDVALT
+579 TAPDISLT

-608 GTVDPANPAA
+608 GKIDPANPAA
-618 NVALSGNV
+618 NVKLSGNV
-626 AGQKLAGNAVL
+626 AGQPLQGSAVL
-637 ATSDGT
+637 ATADGRRE
-643 SQIKGLSLSLGQ
+643 IKGLSLSLGD

-663 LDKGF
+663 LDQDF
-668 VPIGTINIDMPDI
+668 APLGTVTIDMPDI

-693 GDIRGR
+693 GDLRGK
-699 IDFTRSG
+699 INFTRSG
-706 DTPQVKV
+706 DVPQATV
-713 ELNTAQLRRGDLA
+713 EVGTASLKRGDLA
-726 ANSVVVSADVLNY
+726 ASDVSVKADILNY
-739 LKAPAIS
+739 MKAPAIS
-746 GSVKARSVTSGK
+746 GTIKAKSVTSGK
-758 TVISGIDVD
+758 TVISGISVD

-784 DIPAKASGRLKVGGG
+784 DIPAKAAGRVKLAGG
-799 TTIIELASGEAV
+799 TTTIELVSGEAT
-811 MRGIKAAIA
+811 MRGIKAVIA
-820 RPTTVKIAG
+820 RPTTVSISG
-829 GTTTLDRLALNLGGG
+829 GTTTLDKLALNLGGG
-844 TATVSGTAGTALNLD
+844 TATVSGTAGSALNLN
-859 VALANVP
+859 ATLANVP

-878 AAGSISGTVKVSGAA
+878 AAGSMSGTVKVSGAA

-905 NAATSQTTGA
+905 GAATSQTTGA
-915 GFGPM
+915 GFGAM
-920 NIASDG
+920 NIGSTG
-926 TFAGG
+926 TFAAGK
-931 RLTFQSAITDGTGL
+931 LTFQSTIGDGAGL
-945 ALRGGGTVVTNAP
+945 ALKGGGTVVTNAP
-958 VALDLNFSG
+958 VALDLNFAG
-967 PVPFAFLTRTLAA
+967 PVPFSFLTRTLAA
-980 QGMQLTGTAD
+980 QGMALTGSAD
-990 VSVQVR
+990 VNVQLR
-996 GPASSPVI
+996 GPATSPVI

-1014 LLAAQMG
+1014 LLIAQSG
-1021 LAINDINLDIAM
+1021 IAINDINLDVGIA
-1033 AQGVARINRLTGNL
+1033 AGVARINRLTGAL
-1047 STGGQ
+1047 STGGS

-1061 DAAQGFPAD
+1061 NAAQGFPAD
-1070 ISIKLTDGRYT
+1070 IAIKLSDGRYT

-1097 GPMLSAPVLSG
+1097 GPLVSAPVLSG

-1124 GALSAVDVKHK
+1124 GALTAVDVKHK
-1135 NAPKAVIAQQD
+1135 NAPKAVVAQQD
-1146 AMRPAEKASGGSG
+1146 AMRPPAKASGGSG
-1159 ALTLDIT
+1159 ALMLDVT

-1190 TGSSASPQAMGEFTL
+1190 SGSSASPQAVGEFTL

-1219 TSGSVGFAGSLV
+1219 TRGSVGFSGSLV
-1231 PTINFAAETTASDAT
+1231 PTINFAAETTAGDAT
-1246 VTIGITGQANNPKFS
+1246 VTIAISGEANNPKFA

-1303 IGGTTSLLSS
+1303 IGGSTSLLSS

-1322 LDIRTNDKGDTSVA
+1322 IDIKTNEQGDTSVA

-1342 DRTYLSIEK
+1342 DRTYLSIEA

-1364 NVGRGVKLRGQAT
+1364 NVGRGVKLRGEAT
-1377 DAGEAKGGIFYEKEY
+1377 NAGEAKGGIFYEKEY

>member
-1 MVMLKKILRVLAIAL
+1 MVMLKKILRLLSMAVLVVLA
-16 LVVVA
+16 LVI
-21 LLAGALGV
+21 GAAAV
-29 FTLTSKG
+29 FTLTAKG
-36 RENLAGLISTVASTE
+36 RENLAGLISSVASTD
-51 DQKIRLSGLNG
+51 DQKIKLSGLNG

-97 LTRTFRADRIAAD
+97 LSFTFRADRIAAE

-122 QPAKPSSSGLSLPV
+122 QQAKSSSGGLSLPV
-136 ALDIRQIDLPEI
+136 ALDIREIDLPEI
-148 ALGEALAG
+148 ALGEVLAG

-186 DGKQGTVDADIA
+186 DGKQGSVDADIA

-208 NIRADEP
+208 NVRAAEP

-223 LKLPNQPAVELVVS
+223 LKLPNQPAVDLVVS

-244 WSGNGTFAVDGN
+244 WSGNGTFAVDGT
-256 VITRISG
+256 VVTRISG
-263 THQLTDKGNVIS
+263 THKLTDQGNVIA

-288 MLKPLLAG
+288 TLKPLLAG
-296 NTTFDVAGT
+296 STTFDVAGT
-305 RTTSGGIDIERATVA
+305 RTTTGGIDIERATVA
-320 STALTANAAGSL
+320 SSALTANAAGSL
-332 NPEGAADLSL
+332 DPEGAADLSL

-357 DAQPVTVAVN
+357 DAQPVTVAIN
-367 AASLRAFGD
+367 AASLRALGD

-383 FSASLVS
+383 FSASLLS

-408 GFDIADRSGPIS
+408 GFDIANRSGPVT
-420 IKLGAAEL
+420 IKLGVAEL

-439 AGRVAVDMAGSVGKD
+439 AGRVSVDMAGSVSKTEIAVD
-454 QVVVDEGTIRSD
+454 QGIIRSD
-466 ALNGSLNAR
+466 ALNGEMNAK
-475 LNLVDMSLELG
+475 LNLADLALQLG
-486 LKADVASNALPA
+486 LKADVVSSALPA
-498 GVRIALADR
+498 GIRIALAER

-518 EGSFAANA
+518 EGAFAANA

-539 ARVKGSE
+539 ARVQGSE

-579 TAPDVALT
+579 TAPDVSLT

-599 ITGLSLTAT
+599 ITGLNLKAT
-608 GTVDPANPAA
+608 GKVDPANPAA
-618 NVALSGNV
+618 NVALSGDV
-626 AGQKLAGNAVL
+626 AGQKLSGSAVL
-637 ATSDGT
+637 ATADGT

-681 GPLAALALEKAE
+681 GPLAALALETAE

-706 DTPQVKV
+706 DVPQVKV
-713 ELNTAQLRRGDLA
+713 ELTTAQLKRGDLA
-726 ANSVVVSADVLNY
+726 ANAVAVNADVLNY

-746 GSVKARSVTSGK
+746 GTVKAKSVTSGK

-784 DIPAKASGRLKVGGG
+784 DIPAKAAGRLKVGGG
-799 TTIIELASGEAV
+799 VTTIELASGEAT
-811 MRGIKAAIA
+811 MRGIRAAIA
-820 RPTTVKIAG
+820 RPTTVAIAG
-829 GTTTLDRLALNLGGG
+829 GTTTLDRLTLNLGGG
-844 TATVSGTAGTALNLD
+844 TATISGTAGSALNLNA
-859 VALANVP
+859 ALANVP

-878 AAGSISGTVKVSGAA
+878 AAGSISGSVKVTGAA

-905 NAATSQTTGA
+905 GAATSQTTGA
-915 GFGPM
+915 GFGAM
-920 NIASDG
+920 NIGSTG
-926 TFAGG
+926 TFTGG
-931 RLTFQSAITDGTGL
+931 RLTFQSTIGDGSGL
-945 ALRGGGTVVTNAP
+945 ALKGGGTVVTNAP
-958 VALDLNFSG
+958 VALDLNFAG
-967 PVPFAFLTRTLAA
+967 PVPFSFLTRTLAA
-980 QGMQLTGTAD
+980 QGMQLTGQAD
-990 VSVQVR
+990 VNVQVR
-996 GPASSPVI
+996 GPATSPVI
-1004 GGSVRASGAR
+1004 GGSVRSSGAR
-1014 LLAAQMG
+1014 LLIAQSG
-1021 LAINDINLDIAM
+1021 IAINDINLDVGIGG
-1033 AQGVARINRLTGNL
+1033 GVARINRLTGAL
-1047 STGGQ
+1047 STGGA

-1070 ISIKLTDGRYT
+1070 IAIKLTDGRYT

-1097 GPMLSAPVLSG
+1097 GPLVLAPVLSG

-1124 GALSAVDVKHK
+1124 GALTAVDVKHK
-1135 NAPKAVIAQQD
+1135 NAPKAVVAQQE
-1146 AMRPAEKASGGSG
+1146 AMRPPAKASGGSG
-1159 ALTLDIT
+1159 ALTLDVT

-1190 TGSSASPQAMGEFTL
+1190 TGSSASPQAVGEFKL

-1219 TSGSVGFAGSLV
+1219 TEGSVGFSGSLV
-1231 PTINFAAETTASDAT
+1231 PTINFAAETTAGDAT
-1246 VTIGITGQANNPKFS
+1246 VIIRITGEANNPKFA

-1303 IGGTTSLLSS
+1303 IGGSTSLLSS

-1322 LDIRTNDKGDTSVA
+1322 LDIRTNEQGGTSVA

-1364 NVGRGVKLRGQAT
+1364 NIGRGVKLRGQAT
-1377 DAGEAKGGIFYEKEY
+1377 DGGEAKGGIFYEREY

>member
-122 QPAKPSSSGLSLPV
+122 QPAKPSSGGLSLPV

-244 WSGNGTFAVDGN
+244 WSGNGIFAVDGN

-296 NTTFDVAGT
+296 NTTFDIAGT

-408 GFDIADRSGPIS
+408 GFDIANRSGPIS
-420 IKLGAAEL
+420 IELGAAEL

-599 ITGLSLTAT
+599 ITGLNLTAT

-726 ANSVVVSADVLNY
+726 ASSVAVSADVLNY

-746 GSVKARSVTSGK
+746 GSVKAKSVTSGK

-784 DIPAKASGRLKVGGG
+784 DIPAKASGRLNVGGG
-799 TTIIELASGEAV
+799 TTTIELASGEAV

>member
-122 QPAKPSSSGLSLPV
+122 QPAKPSSGGLSLPV

-296 NTTFDVAGT
+296 NTTFDIAGT

-408 GFDIADRSGPIS
+408 GFDIANRSGPIS

-726 ANSVVVSADVLNY
+726 ANSVAVSADVLNY

-746 GSVKARSVTSGK
+746 GSVKAKSVTSGK

-799 TTIIELASGEAV
+799 TTTIELASGEAV

-844 TATVSGTAGTALNLD
+844 TATVSGTAGAALNLD

>member
-1 MVMLKKILRVLAIAL
+1 MVMLKKILRVLAIVL

-73 VIEDREGAWLA
+73 VVEDREGAWLA

-110 RIEVARLPKPGT
+110 RIEVARLPKPST
-122 QPAKPSSSGLSLPV
+122 QPAKASSGGFSLPV
-136 ALDIRQIDLPEI
+136 ALDVRQIDLPEI

-173 PLGIE
+173 PLGVE
-178 TRLNVARS
+178 TKLNVARS

-198 FAPDENRLTL
+198 FAPDQNRLTL
-208 NIRADEP
+208 NVRAAEP

-256 VITRISG
+256 VVTRISG
-263 THQLTDKGNVIS
+263 THQLTDQGNVIS

-282 EDFLPA
+282 ENFLPPL
-288 MLKPLLAG
+288 LKPLLAG
-296 NTTFDVAGT
+296 NTTFDIAGT
-305 RTTSGGIDIERATVA
+305 RTKTGGIDIERATIA
-320 STALTANAAGSL
+320 SKALTANAAGSL
-332 NPEGAADLSL
+332 NPQGAADLSL

-357 DAQPVTVAVN
+357 DAQPVTVAIN

-408 GFDIADRSGPIS
+408 GFDIANRSGPLS
-420 IKLGAAEL
+420 IKLGVTEL

-439 AGRVAVDMAGSVGKD
+439 AGRVAVDMAGSIGKD
-454 QVVVDEGTIRSD
+454 QVVVDQGTIRSD
-466 ALNGSLNAR
+466 ALNGSLNAK
-475 LNLVDMSLELG
+475 LNLADMALELG

-546 IDADLKGSFADVS
+546 IDADLKGSFADIS

-579 TAPDVALT
+579 TAPDVSLT

-599 ITGLSLTAT
+599 ITGLNLTAS
-608 GTVDPANPAA
+608 GRVDPANPAA

-626 AGQKLAGNAVL
+626 AGQKLSGNAVL
-637 ATSDGT
+637 ATADGT

-699 IDFTRSG
+699 IDFTRFG
-706 DTPQVKV
+706 DVPQVKV
-713 ELNTAQLRRGDLA
+713 ELNTAQLKRGDLA
-726 ANSVVVSADVLNY
+726 ANSVAVSADVLNY
-739 LKAPAIS
+739 LKAPSIS
-746 GSVKARSVTSGK
+746 GTVKAKSVTSGK

-784 DIPAKASGRLKVGGG
+784 DIPAKAAGRLKIGGG
-799 TTIIELASGEAV
+799 TTTIELASGEATV
-811 MRGIKAAIA
+811 RGIKAAIA
-820 RPTTVKIAG
+820 RPTTVQIAG
-829 GTTTLDRLALNLGGG
+829 GTTTLDKLALNLGGG
-844 TATVSGTAGTALNLD
+844 TATVSGTAGAALNLD

-931 RLTFQSAITDGTGL
+931 KLTFQSNITDGAGL

-990 VSVQVR
+990 VNVQVR

-1021 LAINDINLDIAM
+1021 LAINDINLDISM

-1061 DAAQGFPAD
+1061 NAAQGFPAD

-1097 GPMLSAPVLSG
+1097 GQMLSAPVLSG

-1135 NAPKAVIAQQD
+1135 NAPKAVIAQQE
-1146 AMRPAEKASGGSG
+1146 AMRPAAKASGGSG
-1159 ALTLDIT
+1159 ALALDVT

-1190 TGSSASPQAMGEFTL
+1190 TGSSASPQATGEFTL

-1246 VTIGITGQANNPKFS
+1246 VTIGITGQANNPKFT

-1294 ADAAAQMAG
+1294 ADAAATMAG

-1322 LDIRTNDKGDTSVA
+1322 LDIRTNDQGQTSVA

>member
-97 LTRTFRADRIAAD
+97 LTRTFRAERIAAD

-122 QPAKPSSSGLSLPV
+122 QPAKPSSGGLSLPV

-178 TRLNVARS
+178 TKLNVARS

-244 WSGNGTFAVDGN
+244 WSGNGTFAVDGT

-288 MLKPLLAG
+288 TLKPLLAG
-296 NTTFDVAGT
+296 NTTFDIAGT

-383 FSASLVS
+383 FSAALVS

-408 GFDIADRSGPIS
+408 GFDIANRSGPIS

-454 QVVVDEGTIRSD
+454 QVVVDQGTIRSD
-466 ALNGSLNAR
+466 ALNGSLNAK

-546 IDADLKGSFADVS
+546 IDADLKGSFADIS

-579 TAPDVALT
+579 TAPDVSLT

-599 ITGLSLTAT
+599 ITGLNLTAS
-608 GTVDPANPAA
+608 GRVDPANPAA
-618 NVALSGNV
+618 NVALSGDV
-626 AGQKLAGNAVL
+626 AGQKLQGNAVL

-726 ANSVVVSADVLNY
+726 ANSVAVSADVLNY

-746 GSVKARSVTSGK
+746 GSVKAKSVTSGK

-799 TTIIELASGEAV
+799 TTTIELASGEAV

-820 RPTTVKIAG
+820 RPTTVQIAG

-844 TATVSGTAGTALNLD
+844 TATVSGTAGAALNLD

-945 ALRGGGTVVTNAP
+945 ALRGGGSVVTNAP

-1070 ISIKLTDGRYT
+1070 VSIKLTDGRYT

-1146 AMRPAEKASGGSG
+1146 AMRPGEKASGGSG
-1159 ALTLDIT
+1159 ALSLDIT

-1322 LDIRTNDKGDTSVA
+1322 LDIRTNDQGDTSVA

>member
-122 QPAKPSSSGLSLPV
+122 QPAKPSSGGLSLPV

-178 TRLNVARS
+178 TRLNVARR

-244 WSGNGTFAVDGN
+244 WSGNGTFAVDGT

-296 NTTFDVAGT
+296 NTTFDIAGT

-320 STALTANAAGSL
+320 STALTASAAGSL

-408 GFDIADRSGPIS
+408 GFDIANRSGPIS

-599 ITGLSLTAT
+599 ITGLNLTAT

-637 ATSDGT
+637 ATSNGT

-726 ANSVVVSADVLNY
+726 ANSVAVSADVLNY

-767 LKRDGEWTGF
+767 LKRDDEWTGF

-799 TTIIELASGEAV
+799 TTTIELASGEAV

>member
-1 MVMLKKILRVLAIAL
+1 MVMLKKILRILRIAVLVVLAFVI
-16 LVVVA
+16 
-21 LLAGALGV
+21 GATAV
-29 FTLTSKG
+29 FTLTAKG
-36 RENLAGLISTVASTE
+36 RENLAGLISSVASTP
-51 DQKIRLSGLNG
+51 DQKIRLSGLSG

-67 LTLDNL
+67 LRLDNV
-73 VIEDREGAWLA
+73 VIEDSQGAWLA
-84 LRGVSVD
+84 LRGVAVD

-97 LTRTFRADRIAAD
+97 LSRTFRADRIAAD
-110 RIEVARLPKPGT
+110 RIEVARLPQGGT
-122 QPAKPSSSGLSLPV
+122 KKESSGGLSLPV
-136 ALDIRQIDLPEI
+136 SIDIKAIELPEI

-163 AKGMLKAGGS
+163 AKGMVRADRS

-178 TRLNVARS
+178 TKLNISRS
-186 DGKQGTVDADIA
+186 DGKQGVVDADIA
-198 FAPDENRLTL
+198 FAPADNRIAL
-208 NIRADEP
+208 NIRAAEP

-237 GEGPLAD
+237 GEGPAAN
-244 WSGNGTFAVDGN
+244 WNGNGTFAVDGK
-256 VITRISG
+256 VVTRISG
-263 THQLTDKGNVIS
+263 THQLTDNGNVIS
-275 AKGDGAF
+275 AKGEGAF

-288 MLKPLLAG
+288 ALKPLLAG

-305 RTTSGGIDIERATVA
+305 RTTTGGLDIERATVA
-320 STALTANAAGSL
+320 SSALTANAAGSL

-342 DVKAN
+342 DVTAN

-357 DAQPVTVAVN
+357 DAQPVTVAIN

-399 DIAASAHSD
+399 DIAASAHSE
-408 GFDIADRSGPIS
+408 GFDIANRSGPLS
-420 IKLGAAEL
+420 IKLGVAGL

-439 AGRVAVDMAGSVGKD
+439 AGRVAVDMAGSIGKD

-466 ALNGSLNAR
+466 TLNGSLNAK
-475 LNLVDMSLELG
+475 LNLADLSLELG
-486 LKADVASNALPA
+486 VKADVASSALPA
-498 GVRIALADR
+498 GVRIALAER

-526 IELTSGALKAQGT
+526 IEFTSGALTASGT
-539 ARVKGSE
+539 ARMKGTDV
-546 IDADLKGSFADVS
+546 DADLKGSFADIS
-559 LLSKDAKGAIDF
+559 LLSKDAKGSVDF

-579 TAPDVALT
+579 TAPDISLT

-599 ITGLSLTAT
+599 ITGLSLKAS
-608 GTVDPANPAA
+608 GKIDPANPAA

-626 AGQKLAGNAVL
+626 AGQPLQGSAVL
-637 ATSDGT
+637 ATADGRRE
-643 SQIKGLSLSLGQ
+643 IKGLSLSLGE
-655 NKLSGDLV
+655 NKLSGDLI
-663 LDKGF
+663 LDQDF
-668 VPIGTINIDMPDI
+668 APLGTVTIDMPDI

-693 GDIRGR
+693 GDLRGK
-699 IDFTRSG
+699 INFTRSG
-706 DTPQVKV
+706 DVPQASVAV
-713 ELNTAQLRRGDLA
+713 GTASLKRGDLSA
-726 ANSVVVSADVLNY
+726 SDVSINAEILNY

-746 GSVKARSVTSGK
+746 GTIKARSVTSGK

-784 DIPAKASGRLKVGGG
+784 EIPAKAAGRVKLAGG
-799 TTIIELASGEAV
+799 TTTIELASGEAV

-820 RPTTVKIAG
+820 RPTTVSIAG
-829 GTTTLDRLALNLGGG
+829 GTTTLDRLTLNLGGG
-844 TATVSGTAGTALNLD
+844 TATVAGTAGSALNLN
-859 VALANVP
+859 ATLANVP

-873 SPGLG
+873 APGLG

-893 ANPTVGYDLKVA
+893 ANPTVSYDLKVA
-905 NAATSQTTGA
+905 GAATSQTTGA
-915 GFGPM
+915 GFGAM
-920 NIASDG
+920 NIGSTG

-931 RLTFQSAITDGTGL
+931 RLTFQSTIGDGAGL
-945 ALRGGGTVVTNAP
+945 ALKGGGTVVTNAP

-967 PVPFAFLTRTLAA
+967 PVPFQFLGRTLAA
-980 QGMQLTGTAD
+980 QGMALTGSAD
-990 VSVQVR
+990 VNVQVR
-996 GPASSPVI
+996 GPATSPVI
-1004 GGSVRASGAR
+1004 GGSIRASGAR
-1014 LLAAQMG
+1014 LLIAQSG
-1021 LAINDINLDIAM
+1021 IAINDINLDVGIA
-1033 AQGVARINRLTGNL
+1033 AGVARINRLTGSL

-1061 DAAQGFPAD
+1061 NAALGFPAD
-1070 ISIKLTDGRYT
+1070 IAIKLTDGRYT

-1097 GPMLSAPVLSG
+1097 GPLVSAPVLSG

-1124 GALSAVDVKHK
+1124 GALTAVDVKHK
-1135 NAPKAVIAQQD
+1135 NAPKAVVAQQE
-1146 AMRPAEKASGGSG
+1146 AMRPPAKASGGSG
-1159 ALTLDIT
+1159 ALMLDVTI
-1166 VNAPNQI
+1166 NAPNQI

-1190 TGSSASPQAMGEFTL
+1190 SGSSASPQAVGEFTL

-1219 TSGSVGFAGSLV
+1219 TSGSVGFSGSLV
-1231 PTINFAAETTASDAT
+1231 PTINFAAETTAGDAT
-1246 VTIGITGQANNPKFS
+1246 VTIGITGEANNPKFA

-1303 IGGTTSLLSS
+1303 IGGSTSLLSS

-1322 LDIRTNDKGDTSVA
+1322 IDIKTNEQGDTSVA

-1342 DRTYLSIEK
+1342 DRTYLSIEA

-1364 NVGRGVKLRGQAT
+1364 NVGRGIKLRGQAT